1 MGQEACG
8 YTTPLENEMGWETRK
23 RGGRYYTRSSKV
35 DGRVIREYLGCGPV
49 AVLAAAAD
57 QARIAEREA
66 ARVQAQVAEEH
77 FHSLEEPLDA
87 LDRTCRA
94 LALMA
99 LNGAGYHQHHRGEWR
114 RRREHR

>member
-1 MGQEACG
+1 MA
-8 YTTPLENEMGWETRK
+8 WEKRK
-23 RGGRYYTRSSKV
+23 RGGIYFTRSHKV
-35 DGRVIREYLGCGPV
+35 DGRVIREYFGCGRA

-57 QARIAEREA
+57 QARLAEREA
-66 ARVQAQVAEEH
+66 ARVQARSIEAH

>member
-1 MGQEACG
+1 M
-8 YTTPLENEMGWETRK
+8 EMLRISGH
-23 RGGRYYTRSSKV
+23 
-35 DGRVIREYLGCGPV
+35 
-49 AVLAAAAD
+49 

-66 ARVQAQVAEEH
+66 ARVQAQVAEAH

-114 RRREHR
+114 RRREHG